1 MDEYFKSYIINDNL
15 LYKAN
20 VVFNN
25 KNKIFNSKIII
36 YPNTKKLLSY
46 KLFWCKN
53 NKILNSYTAI
63 KSFNKRC
70 NNHFEI
76 KLNNCLAMPKYAN
89 GLCLIV
95 NDNKYYFNI
104 TSDIIKR
111 KTSKL
116 LFEFAAFSDFHIES
130 FTENI
135 EHVKHLKSAFKAI
148 KNKEKNCKFIISIGD
163 QTNHGKQENYDCL
176 NKIIKDENT
185 LNIPIYFAL
194 GNHEYIYNKT
204 YEESINRYFNNLN
217 VKDVYYSFIYNDCKF
232 IFLGSDSIVGE
243 GTINDNHINWLIN
256 ELNNTN
262 KNMPTFIFIHQP
274 FYNTISG
281 SLKGQNWHG
290 IDSGVKIKKLLDK
303 YQNVF
308 VFSGHT
314 HWTLNSY
321 KSILKKKNVTYINC
335 ASIGYLWNDDDRFIK
350 GSEGLFV
357 KIYENY
363 VSVNGYEFT
372 LNKRIGAAKFL
383 IPLKKWYTISGDEI
397 CYQYLM
403 IFIIT

>member
-1 MDEYFKSYIINDNL
+1 MDEYFKSYIINNNL

-25 KNKIFNSKIII
+25 KNEIFNSKIII

-53 NKILNSYTAI
+53 NKILKSYTAI
-63 KSFNKRC
+63 KSINKRC

-89 GLCLIV
+89 GLCLVV
-95 NDNKYYFNI
+95 NDNKFYFNI

-111 KTSKL
+111 KTSRL

-130 FTENI
+130 FTEKA
-135 EHVKHLKSAFKAI
+135 EHITHLKSAFKAI

-176 NKIIKDENT
+176 KKVINAENT
-185 LNIPIYFAL
+185 ANIPIYFAL
-194 GNHEYIYNKT
+194 GNHEYIYNQT
-204 YEESINRYFNNLN
+204 YDESINRYFNNLN
-217 VKDVYYSFIYNDCKF
+217 VKEVYYSFVINECKF
-232 IFLGSDSIVGE
+232 IMLGSDSIVGE
-243 GTINDNHINWLIN
+243 GTINDKHINWLID
-256 ELNNTN
+256 ELNHTN
-262 KNMPTFIFIHQP
+262 KSKPTFIFIHQP

-290 IDSGVKIKKLLDK
+290 IDSGLKIKKILDK
-303 YQNVF
+303 YQNIF
-308 VFSGHT
+308 VLSGHT

-321 KSILKKKNVTYINC
+321 RPILKKKNVTYINC
-335 ASIGYLWNDDDRFIK
+335 ASVGYLWNDDDKFK
-350 GSEGLFV
+350 EGSEGLFIKV
-357 KIYENY
+357 YDNY
-363 VSVNGYEFT
+363 VLINGYEFT

-383 IPLKKWYTISGDEI
+383 IPLKKWYTIKGDEI
-397 CYQYLM
+397 CYQ
-403 IFIIT
+403 